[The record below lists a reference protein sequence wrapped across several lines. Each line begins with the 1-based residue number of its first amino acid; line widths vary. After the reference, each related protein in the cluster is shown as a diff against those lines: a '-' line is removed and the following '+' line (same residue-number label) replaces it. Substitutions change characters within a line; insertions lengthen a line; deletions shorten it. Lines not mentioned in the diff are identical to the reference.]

1 MSLVFGC
8 ASEAP
13 RKHLGGVSEARRRL
27 GGASEE
33 LRRHLGSTSGA
44 SRRFGG
50 ASEALRRRLG
60 SASEAFRMLG
70 GAGDDVSQTAILRD
84 QLIEEDELD
93 LQKHSSQQYNTRP
106 VAATIN

>member
-1 MSLVFGC
+1 
-8 ASEAP
+8 
-13 RKHLGGVSEARRRL
+13 
-27 GGASEE
+27 
-33 LRRHLGSTSGA
+33 
-44 SRRFGG
+44 
-50 ASEALRRRLG
+50 
-60 SASEAFRMLG
+60 MLG